1 MSDTERK
8 WTPSQLYAVNCTDR
22 DLLLSAGAGSGKT
35 ATLTERVCRL
45 VTDEDNGID
54 VSRMLIVTFTK
65 AAAEEL
71 RSRVRARLEAEL
83 EASPSSA
90 RLARQL
96 VSLESADI
104 STISSADRPSKVKTT
119 YVSRVG
125 TTFTVKVQKV
135 TKKKPTGY
143 QIQYTTNKK
152 SWKGAKS
159 KKFKKL
165 KMTVKGLMSGRTYYF
180 RIRAYRRV
188 KGQTVYGKW
197 SKRKKI

>member
-1 MSDTERK
+1 M
-8 WTPSQLYAVNCTDR
+8 V
-22 DLLLSAGAGSGKT
+22 
-35 ATLTERVCRL
+35 
-45 VTDEDNGID
+45 
-54 VSRMLIVTFTK
+54 
-65 AAAEEL
+65 EEP
-71 RSRVRARLEAEL
+71 EL
-83 EASPSSA
+83 EPPIVIEKI
-90 RLARQL
+90 
-96 VSLESADI
+96 VSDI
-104 STISSADRPSKVKTT
+104 SKISSADRPSKVKTT

-152 SWKGAKS
+152 SWKGARS